1 MQFRIVVRPHRPLR
15 VLQRLVMKSEGF
27 GRKALAIVYLLGR
40 LHRLCVKVR
49 LGFGIR
55 SRMFAKQIPR
65 HRATSSLMYATVAAG
80 ASNGAHAYLSTRQYF
95 WMLLAMAFALTSAD
109 EGVSFNLNNVGG
121 AEKISW
127 TQAGSDDAWLVLDR
141 NGNGIIDN
149 GTELFGNL
157 TPQPQPPGGE
167 TKNGFLALALY
178 DQPTHGGNGDGVI
191 DSRDAAFASLRL
203 WQDTNHNGMSENGE
217 LHTLSSLNVPSIE
230 LEYKMSKKTDEFGNE
245 FRYRAKVGNSK

>member
-1 MQFRIVVRPHRPLR
+1 
-15 VLQRLVMKSEGF
+15 
-27 GRKALAIVYLLGR
+27 
-40 LHRLCVKVR
+40 
-49 LGFGIR
+49 
-55 SRMFAKQIPR
+55 
-65 HRATSSLMYATVAAG
+65 
-80 ASNGAHAYLSTRQYF
+80 
-95 WMLLAMAFALTSAD
+95 MAFALTSAD

-245 FRYRAKVGNSK
+245 FRYRAKVGNSKGSQTGRWAWDLFLVRATD